1 MSLEPFRI
9 AIPDERLALLR
20 ERLRTTVWA
29 DEPTAGTDDWR
40 LGVPGSYLRALV
52 GSWIDEYDWRAQ
64 EAAMNRFPHV
74 RGEIDGVTV
83 HALHE
88 RGSGPAPI
96 PLVLTHG
103 WPWTFWDFAKV
114 IEPLAHPERFGGD
127 PADAFDVI
135 VPSLPGSIFSSPTRS
150 GIGWRE
156 TASIWVQLMQ
166 ELGYERFG
174 AHGGD
179 SGAYVSAQLAHEF
192 ADHLVGVHLN
202 FPALIGANLALMTR
216 EDFAPDEVE
225 LFDRRSTTPHNLTH
239 YLTQICEP
247 QTLAWAMQDSPTG
260 LAAWMLQRRR
270 AWSDCGGDVETR
282 FTKDE
287 LLTAFS
293 LYWLTNTFAGSVRF
307 YQYSFAEP
315 WSPSHGRKPTLE
327 APLGMAVFPHELLH
341 VPRAL
346 AEQEANLVHWSRFD
360 RGGHFAAAEEPE
372 LVVDDLRAFFR
383 PLREGTS
390 AK

>member
-1 MSLEPFRI
+1 VTLRPFRI
-9 AIPDERLALLR
+9 EIPDERLALLR
-20 ERLRTTVWA
+20 GRLRTTVWA
-29 DEPTAGTDDWR
+29 DEPSAGADDWS
-40 LGVPGSYLRALV
+40 LGVPGAYLRELV
-52 GSWIDEYDWRAQ
+52 TYWLDDYDWREQ

-83 HALHE
+83 HAIHE

-135 VPSLPGSIFSSPTRS
+135 VPSLPGSICSSPVPA

-156 TASIWVQLMQ
+156 TAGIWVKLVRA
-166 ELGYERFG
+166 LGYERFG

-192 ADHLVGVHLN
+192 ADDLVGVHLN
-202 FPALIGANLALMTR
+202 FPALITADLALLSR
-216 EDFAPDEVE
+216 DDFAPDEVDD
-225 LFDRRSTTPHNLTH
+225 FDARSPGPQNLTH

-247 QTLAWAMQDSPTG
+247 QTLAWAMQDSPVG

-287 LLTAFS
+287 LLTSFS
-293 LYWLTNTFAGSVRF
+293 LYWLTNTFGGSVRF
-307 YQYSFAEP
+307 YQYSFSQP
-315 WSPSHGRKPTLE
+315 WTRSHERTPALE
-327 APLGMAVFPHELLH
+327 APLGIAVFPRELLH
-341 VPRAL
+341 VPRSW
-346 AEQEANLVHWSRFD
+346 AEREANLVHWSRFD

-372 LVVDDLRAFFR
+372 LVVEDLRAFYR
-383 PLREGTS
+383 PLRVSG
-390 AK
+390 